1 MSRSVSGRAP
11 GAGLRAA
18 VAGVLGILSALV
30 VACGG
35 DDAAADSAA
44 PVDTAVP
51 EAPAG
56 PVATGA
62 SFAVGALV
70 MAPGEAREIAVRIV
84 PPGRHRVRFALLGD
98 SLDASLDRTEVDT
111 DDDGSAVV
119 GITAPT
125 NATSTEFRVRASVG
139 GDVAAELAVAV
150 TSSATGTLTVSP
162 AYTGARTV
170 MFWVASAHPATA
182 CAELTGMPP
191 ADGDIVDEAAFGYDP
206 VLSVPAGRALA
217 VSLRGEEKIAGCLEV
232 PPLAA
237 HEIAAVSVPL
247 SDVPL
252 RLAGTKLRLTLD
264 LAALTPS
271 WRVLLAPAAAAVSSA
286 FVGAA
291 DDDVDALL
299 DSMLEVARAR
309 APDADFATARSSGGW
324 DGALHGYVA
333 LRGGARLLRDALDR
347 WLLDGAAELESSGAL
362 VGTVTPVAGV
372 DGKADFVAESFGER
386 APSAAGWP
394 ESALV
399 SWQAEPGDRLLLG
412 LRIPWTPADLLVA
425 LGAEAAL
432 VAHPAAAS
440 VAQALDEVVDC
451 AALGA
456 DLQVRALGS
465 MGSCDASCT
474 ADVCV
479 LALDA
484 LWTRAAADAE
494 PITASVELSA
504 TAAAAVDARARP
516 IGCEGTWTGQ
526 ILVGDETATGSGAL
540 RGAEASQTAPTPA
553 D

>member
-18 VAGVLGILSALV
+18 AAGVLGALAALGG
-30 VACGG
+30 ACGG
-35 DDAAADSAA
+35 DDATADSGAT
-44 PVDTAVP
+44 VDTAAP
-51 EAPAG
+51 GEPAG
-56 PVATGA
+56 AVATGA
-62 SFAVGALV
+62 SFALGALV
-70 MAPGEAREIAVRIV
+70 MAPGEAREITVRIV

-111 DDDGSAVV
+111 DDDGNAVV

-125 NATSTEFRVRASVG
+125 NATSAEFRVRASVG
-139 GDVAAELAVAV
+139 EDVAAELAVTV

-170 MFWVASAHPATA
+170 KFWVASAHPTTA
-182 CAELTGMPP
+182 CADLAGVPP
-191 ADGDIVDEAAFGYDP
+191 ADGDIVSEAAFGYDP

-237 HEIAAVSVPL
+237 HEIAAVTVPL

-252 RLAGTKLRLTLD
+252 RLAGTALRLTLD
-264 LAALTPS
+264 LAAITPS

-286 FVGAA
+286 FAGAA

-299 DSMLEVARAR
+299 DAMLEVAPAR
-309 APDADFATARSSGGW
+309 APDADFATARTSGGW

-333 LRGGARLLRDALDR
+333 LRGGNRLLRDALER
-347 WLLDGAAELESSGAL
+347 WLLDGAAGLESSGAL

-372 DGKADFVAESFGER
+372 DGKADFVAESFGEH
-386 APSAAGWP
+386 AASAAGWP
-394 ESALV
+394 ESTLV

-412 LRIPWTPADLLVA
+412 LRIPWTPAELLLA

-432 VAHPAAAS
+432 ADHPAAAS

-465 MGSCDASCT
+465 MGSCDASCA

-484 LWTRAAADAE
+484 LWRRAATDTE
-494 PITASVELSA
+494 PVTASVELSA

-516 IGCEGTWTGQ
+516 VGCEGTWTGQ
-526 ILVGDETATGSGAL
+526 ILLGDEAATGSGAID
-540 RGAEASQTAPTPA
+540 GVEAHPATPA
-553 D
+553 PAD